1 MPGRQNISSGT
12 AWEKSVGYSRAVKI
26 GNIVEVSGT
35 VAVENDSVVG
45 KGDAYEQ
52 TKFIIKKI
60 EIALK
65 QAGAGLKN
73 VVRTRIYTTDISKWE
88 SIGKAHGEFFG
99 EIMPATTMVEVKAL
113 INSELLVEMEATAI
127 IIL

>member
-65 QAGAGLKN
+65 
-73 VVRTRIYTTDISKWE
+73 R
-88 SIGKAHGEFFG
+88 
-99 EIMPATTMVEVKAL
+99 PAPD
-113 INSELLVEMEATAI
+113 
-127 IIL
+127 